1 MYIND
6 LVAEN
11 VKIKSDFKSSID
23 SNGGMWMTKDKVQLF
38 DYLQENKEKCDK
50 EREQFIAAEKEHINT
65 LQKLDSADN
74 ELIIKRNKITSLEN
88 LNVDLIRSLDN
99 ERFIESIR
107 SRGERINF
115 EAANEWIKNA
125 LLGFNDIERLHNI
138 LGELYIC
145 IYVYLFIQVRY

>member
-138 LGELYIC
+138 FGELYIC
-145 IYVYLFIQVRY
+145 IYVSKN

>member
-88 LNVDLIRSLDN
+88 LNVDLIKSLDN

-107 SRGERINF
+107 SKGERINF

-125 LLGFNDIERLHNI
+125 LLGFKDIERLHNI

-145 IYVYLFIQVRY
+145 IYVSNN

>member
-88 LNVDLIRSLDN
+88 LNVDLIKSLDN

-107 SRGERINF
+107 SKGERINF

-125 LLGFNDIERLHNI
+125 LLGFKDIERLHNI
-138 LGELYIC
+138 LGELCIC
-145 IYVYLFIQVRY
+145 IYVSKN

>member
-88 LNVDLIRSLDN
+88 LNVDLIKSLDN

-107 SRGERINF
+107 SKGERINF

-145 IYVYLFIQVRY
+145 IYVSKN